1 MRKDQSI
8 PEEVHQLV
16 MLDQYLLLDYHQFV

>member
-16 MLDQYLLLDYHQFV
+16 LLDQCLLLDYHQFV